1 MRCATNATTNSS
13 LCVDA
18 NVIVRALVLG
28 PLSDRAEAPQ
38 DQSQRDETPLL
49 APALLAFEVTSTLH
63 RPTYLHEITPAHA
76 DRAFALFQQLD
87 IRLSSRRALFPLA
100 RRLAREFN
108 RPRAYDTAYLALA
121 QLAGCDFWTADEP
134 LHNAVAGRLPW
145 VNWLG
150 SFRPTEA
157 RQ

>member
-18 NVIVRALVLG
+18 NVIVRALVPG
-28 PLSDRAEAPQ
+28 PLSDRAEALLERC
-38 DQSQRDETPLL
+38 QRDETTLI
-49 APALLAFEVTSTLH
+49 APALLAFEVTSVL
-63 RPTYLHEITPAHA
+63 RRLAYLREITPAHA

-100 RRLAREFN
+100 WRLAGEFN

-121 QLAGCDFWTADEP
+121 QLAGCDFWTADER
-134 LHNAVAGRLPW
+134 LHNAVAGQPPW
-145 VNWLG
+145 VKWLG

-157 RQ
+157 GQ